1 MTKESKHMI
10 EKNTFVQIYKVVL
23 SSSERSSN
31 LPDDTKRLPFE
42 MRVKG
47 KLMSKASIGD
57 VVEIKTATNRV
68 EQGIL
73 LSVEPFFTHTFGHHV
88 QALKDIRD
96 IILSE
101 MEDVTHE

>member
-1 MTKESKHMI
+1 MKESKHMI

-23 SSSERSSN
+23 SSIERASN
-31 LPDDTKRLPFE
+31 LPDDTKRLPYE

-47 KLMSKASIGD
+47 KLLSKASVGD
-57 VVEIKTATNRV
+57 MVEIKTATNRS
-68 EQGIL
+68 EKGIL
-73 LSVEPFFTHTFGHHV
+73 LSVEPFFSHNFGHHV

-101 MEDVTHE
+101 MEEQTNG

>member
-1 MTKESKHMI
+1 MI
-10 EKNTFVQIYKVVL
+10 EKNTFVQIFKVVL
-23 SSSERSSN
+23 SSGERSSN
-31 LPDDTKRLPFE
+31 LPDDTKRIPFE

-57 VVEIKTATNRV
+57 IVEIKTATNRV

-73 LSVEPFFTHTFGHHV
+73 LSVEPFFTHNFGHYV
-88 QALKDIRD
+88 PALQEVRN

-101 MEDVTHE
+101 MEDIDHE

>member
-1 MTKESKHMI
+1 MI

-23 SSSERSSN
+23 SSGERSSN
-31 LPDDTKRLPFE
+31 LPDDTKRIPFE

-47 KLMSKASIGD
+47 KLMSKASVGD

-73 LSVEPFFTHTFGHHV
+73 ISVEPFFSHNFGHHV
-88 QALKDIRD
+88 KALKDVRD

-101 MEDVTHE
+101 MEDLSNE

>member
-1 MTKESKHMI
+1 MI

-23 SSSERSSN
+23 SSGERSSN
-31 LPDDTKRLPFE
+31 LPEDTKRIPFE

-47 KLMSKASIGD
+47 KLISKASVGD

-73 LSVEPFFTHTFGHHV
+73 ISVEPFFSHNFGHHV
-88 QALKDIRD
+88 KTLKDVRD
-96 IILSE
+96 IILAE